1 MEFVWMESAVLRD
14 VILVMLLVLSV
25 FRVRMELIDS

>member
-1 MEFVWMESAVLRD
+1 MEFVWMESVVLRD